1 MVDSA
6 ELLPYYCV
14 PQPVPQEPNMSLLSS
29 CRSSNPPMGKQW
41 WLLLTTVIA
50 LTCFLSFLPFSSAF
64 GVSSHAFLTVRS
76 SREGIGRRNRR
87 PLYLVPETTAL
98 VAAATVAATAE
109 RADVYLQRL
118 GISLAEHGGVGIL
131 VINALLFTYYSNLK
145 ETLLSGIK
153 GWRSDTNASFGE
165 LSVKTEA
172 SIEKLSVESKA
183 SFEKLSV
190 ESEASIEKLS
200 VESKASI
207 EKLSASMD
215 ASMEKL
221 SVESKASFEKLSAS
235 IDASMEKVSASIEK
249 LSDKIDALHSDT
261 NSCIEKLSVTTEASI
276 EKLSVTTEASID
288 KLSVKREASIEKLS
302 GKTKADI
309 GKLTGVK

>member
-6 ELLPYYCV
+6 ELLSYYCV
-14 PQPVPQEPNMSLLSS
+14 LLPVPLEPNMSLLSS
-29 CRSSNPPMGKQW
+29 CRLSNPPMGKQW

-50 LTCFLSFLPFSSAF
+50 LTCFLSFLPFSSAL
-64 GVSSHAFLTVRS
+64 GVSSHALTVRS

-118 GISLAEHGGVGIL
+118 GLSLAEHGGVGIL
-131 VINALLFTYYSNLK
+131 VINALLFSYYSNLK
-145 ETLLSGIK
+145 ETLLSGIN

-172 SIEKLSVESKA
+172 SVEKLSVESKA

-190 ESEASIEKLS
+190 ESEANIEKLS
-200 VESKASI
+200 VESKASF
-207 EKLSASMD
+207 EKLSVESKASF
-215 ASMEKL
+215 EKL

-235 IDASMEKVSASIEK
+235 MDASMEKLSASIET
-249 LSDKIDALHSDT
+249 LSDKIEASNEKLVSEMEALHAD
-261 NSCIEKLSVTTEASI
+261 LEASI
-276 EKLSVTTEASID
+276 NARIERLSD
-288 KLSVKREASIEKLS
+288 
-302 GKTKADI
+302 
-309 GKLTGVK
+309 